1 MTQVISRFDDLRA
14 ALTGTVVTPDDPDYD
29 RAREVWNGDIDR
41 RPAVIVYCATA
52 QDVATAVS
60 FARGASLE
68 ISVRSGGAHS
78 IPGMSVGDAGIVI
91 DLGRMNEVVVDPEA
105 RRAVAGGG
113 ALLRDLDAAT
123 QEHGLAVPT
132 GEVGHTGLGGIA
144 TGGGMGWL
152 TRRHGLT
159 SDNLV
164 GAQVVLA
171 DGRIVRATEDENPD
185 LFWAIRG
192 GGGNFGVVTSFEL
205 ALHEVGPQVEL
216 GLLFYG
222 MEDAADALRTARDVI
237 ADLPPDLTFQVVAM
251 GAPPEPFVP
260 PELHGRLGFA
270 LAVVGF
276 GSEEEHRA
284 AVDRVRGA
292 LPPPLFELVTPMP
305 YTALQQMFDEAY
317 GWGVRAYE
325 KSLYLETF
333 TDEAISVIVE
343 RVDAMTSPT
352 SVVHFYV
359 LSGAYSDT
367 DEAGTAFSGGR
378 SPRLGVFIIG
388 SAPDA
393 EGHRVARAWTR
404 GVFEALAPHALER
417 GGYVNA
423 LGSDDAHRVPAS
435 YGAKLGR
442 LQRIK
447 AVYDPENVFHRNAN
461 ILPAS

>member
-1 MTQVISRFDDLRA
+1 MTQVISRYDALRQ
-14 ALTGTVVTPDDPDYD
+14 ALEGTVITPDDPGYD
-29 RAREVWNGDIDR
+29 QAREVWNGEFDR
-41 RPAVIVYCATA
+41 RPAVIAYCTSA
-52 QDVATAVS
+52 QDVARAVS

-78 IPGMSVGDAGIVI
+78 IPGMSGGDAGIVI
-91 DLGRMNEVVVDPEA
+91 DLGQMNHVEVDPVA
-105 RRAVAGGG
+105 RRATAGGG
-113 ALLRDLDAAT
+113 ALLREVDAAT
-123 QEHGLAVPT
+123 QAHGLAVPL

-152 TRRHGLT
+152 TRLHGTT
-159 SDNLV
+159 SDNV
-164 GAQVVLA
+164 VAAQVVVA
-171 DGRIVRATEDENPD
+171 DGRILRAAPDENPD

-222 MEDAADALRTARDVI
+222 MEEAADALRIAREVI
-237 ADLPPDLTFQVVAM
+237 PDLPPDMTFQVVALS
-251 GAPPEPFVP
+251 APPEPFVP
-260 PELHGRLGFA
+260 PEHHGRLGFA

-276 GSEEEHRA
+276 GSEAMHRA
-284 AVDRVRGA
+284 VVDRVRGA
-292 LPPPLFELVTPMP
+292 LPTPLFELITPMP

-317 GWGVRAYE
+317 AWGIRAYE
-325 KSLYLETF
+325 KSLYLESF
-333 TDEAISVIVE
+333 TDEIIDVVVE
-343 RVDAMTSPT
+343 RVAATASTM

-359 LSGAYSDT
+359 LSGAYSDA
-367 DEAGTAFSGGR
+367 DDAETAFSGGR

-388 SAPDA
+388 AAPDA
-393 EGHRVARAWTR
+393 EAQKIERAWTR
-404 GVFEALAPHALER
+404 GMFEALAPHASGQ

-435 YGAKLGR
+435 YGAKFGR

-461 ILPAS
+461 ILPAI